1 MALPNCQTAEQLR
14 PTLPDSGRQENETR
28 KDSVN
33 LPFISEEQVREVLS
47 YHELIPLMRRALM
60 DYSAG
65 RVLQPLRTVL
75 SIKDHNGWFA
85 LMPAAYGNVMGAKM
99 VTFYPGNAGSGDHTH
114 QAVIQLF
121 RADNGEPIAV
131 IDGRLITEMR
141 TAAVSAVA
149 VDLLARREKVAL
161 AILGSGVQARSH
173 FKALSLVRALSDI
186 RVWSRTQDR
195 AQKFADEIG
204 ARTATSVEEAVSG
217 ADVVLTLT
225 SSPVPILF
233 GRWLKKDAL
242 VCAVGAVT
250 PDRRELDDECMQ
262 GPVIVECR
270 EAGSKEPG
278 DILLAG
284 AQITAEL
291 GELLNGAKMP
301 ATDRPTIFKS
311 VGIAIE
317 DIASARLVY
326 DKLSAGG

>member
-1 MALPNCQTAEQLR
+1 M
-14 PTLPDSGRQENETR
+14 
-28 KDSVN
+28 N
-33 LPFISEEQVREVLS
+33 LPFIDEEQVLGVLS

-65 RVLQPLRTVL
+65 KVLQPLRSVL
-75 SIKDHNGWFA
+75 PIRDHNGWFA
-85 LMPAAYGNVMGAKM
+85 LMPAAYGDVMGAKM
-99 VTFYPGNAGSGDHTH
+99 VTFYPGNAASSGHTH

-131 IDGRLITEMR
+131 MDGRLITEMR

-149 VDLLARREKVAL
+149 VDSLARPKNIAL

-173 FKALSLVRALSDI
+173 FKALSLVRAIGDL
-186 RVWSRTQDR
+186 RVWSRSQDH
-195 AQKFADEIG
+195 AEQLADEIG
-204 ARTATSVEEAVSG
+204 GRAASSVENAVSG

-225 SSPVPILF
+225 SSPAPILC
-233 GRWLKKDAL
+233 GRWLKKDAV

-250 PDRRELDDECMQ
+250 PERRELDDECMR

-270 EAGSKEPG
+270 VAGSREPG

-284 AQITAEL
+284 AQITAEI
-291 GELLNGAKMP
+291 GELLNGAQRP
-301 ATDRPTIFKS
+301 ALDRPTVFKS

-317 DIASARLVY
+317 DIASAKLVY
-326 DKLSAGG
+326 DRITNRSNT